1 MWHSHPVSGSRCTL
15 TTCSFGLSATS
26 QQYFSLRTNQPP
38 AISQQYFSLRTNQHQ
53 PSTTSQTN
61 RLKPAPSN
69 ASPHS
74 TKCRL
79 NYLDGI
85 GLASHLDWRLMQIS
99 QCRARCDGNG
109 QMGADTTGLSRA
121 ANPRLRTPVP
131 HSRGNFRQRLA
142 GGTRHC
148 EGATASDDVCNRL
161 RRRPSESPHPH
172 RPLRINKSIG
182 SEGSPRGPVAAL
194 PEPPDGT
201 KATRE
206 KTRSCGGAISES
218 HNRV

>member
-1 MWHSHPVSGSRCTL
+1 MFPNQSDTLSSRGEQL
-15 TTCSFGLSATS
+15 NNVA
-26 QQYFSLRTNQPP
+26 
-38 AISQQYFSLRTNQHQ
+38 Q
-53 PSTTSQTN
+53 PSSFWKP
-61 RLKPAPSN
+61 LHVKPAPSN

-182 SEGSPRGPVAAL
+182 SEGSPRGPVAAS

-206 KTRSCGGAISES
+206 KTRSCGGAISEN